1 MARKYRRSRRVVQQ
15 QYRARRAKYEQ
26 YLARTKDETPKSFSE
41 WNDPYRQNK
50 FLRKEYKI
58 YQERFEKRIES
69 SRVGFYDPEEIS
81 SFKVFK
87 DTYLMK
93 RNDLRMDVEEGK
105 RERVGS
111 VVNEIINDQAYELSS
126 NKAKAIA
133 DYLMREEGGLLA
145 EKGLAQ
151 QYIDDEGK
159 VQYALLKPKKL
170 ELLIREGSFVKEE
183 VGLWDEI
190 TDYYKLLRDQGYSA
204 DDAKHKIGQTYFNS
218 GPKKKK

>member
-1 MARKYRRSRRVVQQ
+1 
-15 QYRARRAKYEQ
+15 
-26 YLARTKDETPKSFSE
+26 
-41 WNDPYRQNK
+41 
-50 FLRKEYKI
+50 
-58 YQERFEKRIES
+58 
-69 SRVGFYDPEEIS
+69 
-81 SFKVFK
+81 
-87 DTYLMK
+87 MK

-126 NKAKAIA
+126 NKARAIA

-145 EKGLAQ
+145 EKGLAE
-151 QYIDDEGK
+151 QYIDEEGK

-190 TDYYKLLRDQGYSA
+190 TDYYKLLRDQGYTA

>member
-1 MARKYRRSRRVVQQ
+1 MVQKQYRSRRT
-15 QYRARRAKYEQ
+15 KYEE
-26 YLARTKDETPKSFSE
+26 YLARTKDETPKSFKE
-41 WNDPYRQNK
+41 WNDPYRKNK
-50 FLRKEYKI
+50 LLRKEFKI
-58 YQERFEKRIES
+58 YKERFAKRIES
-69 SRVGFYDPEEIS
+69 SRVGFYDPNEIT

-93 RNDLRMDVEEGK
+93 RNDLKLDVEDGK

-126 NKAKAIA
+126 NKARAIA
-133 DYLMREEGGLLA
+133 DYLMREEAGLLA
-145 EKGLAQ
+145 EKGIAE
-151 QYIDDEGK
+151 QYIDEEGK
-159 VQYALLKPKKL
+159 TQYALLKPKKL

-190 TDYYKLLRDQGYSA
+190 RDYYSLLKSQGFSSE
-204 DDAKHKIGQTYFNS
+204 DAKAKIGQTYFNS

>member
-1 MARKYRRSRRVVQQ
+1 MARRYRRSRRVVQK
-15 QYRARRAKYEQ
+15 QYRARRAKYEE
-26 YLARTKDETPKSFSE
+26 YLARTRDETPKSFSE

-50 FLRKEYKI
+50 FLRKEFKLYK
-58 YQERFEKRIES
+58 EKFEKRIES
-69 SRVGFYDPEEIS
+69 SRVGFYDPEEIP

-87 DTYLMK
+87 DVYLMK

-111 VVNEIINDQAYELSS
+111 VINEIINDQAYELSS
-126 NKAKAIA
+126 SKARAIA

-151 QYIDDEGK
+151 QYIDEEGK
-159 VQYALLKPKKL
+159 IQYSLLKPKKL

>member
-1 MARKYRRSRRVVQQ
+1 MARRYRRSAKVIQR

-26 YLARTKDETPKSFSE
+26 YLARTKDETPKSFTE

-50 FLRKEYKI
+50 FLRKEFKI
-58 YQERFEKRIES
+58 YQERFAKRIES
-69 SRVGFYDPEEIS
+69 SRVGFYDPDEIT

-87 DTYLMK
+87 DVYLMK

-105 RERVGS
+105 KERVGS
-111 VVNEIINDQAYELSS
+111 VVNEIINDQAYELSAP
-126 NKAKAIA
+126 KARAIA

-145 EKGLAQ
+145 EKGLAE
-151 QYIDDEGK
+151 QYTDEEGK
-159 VQYALLKPKKL
+159 IQYALLKPKKL

-190 TDYYKLLRDQGYSA
+190 RDYYGLLRNQGYSA
-204 DDAKHKIGQTYFNS
+204 EDAKAKIGITYFNS

>member
-1 MARKYRRSRRVVQQ
+1 MARRYRRSAKVIQR

-26 YLARTKDETPKSFSE
+26 YLARTKDETPKSFTE

-50 FLRKEYKI
+50 FLRREFKI
-58 YQERFEKRIES
+58 YQERFAKRIES
-69 SRVGFYDPEEIS
+69 SRVGFYDPDEIT

-87 DTYLMK
+87 DVYLMK

-105 RERVGS
+105 KERVGS

-126 NKAKAIA
+126 AKANA
-133 DYLMREEGGLLA
+133 LVDYLLRNEGGLLA
-145 EKGLAQ
+145 EKGLAE
-151 QYIDDEGK
+151 QYIDEEGK

-170 ELLIREGSFVKEE
+170 ELLIREGSFIREE

-190 TDYYKLLRDQGYSA
+190 RDYYNILRSKGYSA
-204 DDAKHKIGQTYFNS
+204 EAARDEIRGTYWNS